1 MVPVRKCEQGQ
12 AKKCFEYKV
21 PDWELVRNLKDGTIV
36 QQRFFLKEEKQMNE
50 TLLRGVCKKLYFN
63 PGLLSSHLRQ
73 AHHHTNT
80 PQTNYLLKATQ
91 REAALERTG
100 LIGLPTIPTLSGHEQ
115 LDEIWSGLGS
125 GLELGFEQCA
135 V

>member
-1 MVPVRKCEQGQ
+1 MKYSCEEDLVTLLQRVSQ
-12 AKKCFEYKV
+12 ELKV
-21 PDWELVRNLKDGTIV
+21 YCTTKG
-36 QQRFFLKEEKQMNE
+36 EKQMNE

-63 PGLLSSHLRQ
+63 PGLLSSHHLNS
-73 AHHHTNT
+73 H
-80 PQTNYLLKATQ
+80 QTNYLFRATQ

-100 LIGLPTIPTLSGHEQ
+100 LLGLPHLPQHEQ
-115 LDEIWSGLGS
+115 LDEIWSGLGA